1 MPEAEQSRQRAAYEK
16 KMRRKMAAK
25 PAVSEAHAVVAAEE
39 MLRDAAAVN
48 EGGDLAVGMR
58 ERATAVDSPSES
70 ARQQDRIVSTV
81 EELASLCKQLMEEQ
95 KDLREQIALSRSK
108 QILLSGKVDVAAITA
123 KARAGS
129 EKKGAGATIP
139 GAHAGQSRRK
149 RRRYRREQEVGG
161 QVPSRALLRQ
171 AVA

>member
-1 MPEAEQSRQRAAYEK
+1 
-16 KMRRKMAAK
+16 MAAK

-39 MLRDAAAVN
+39 MLLDAAAVN
-48 EGGDLAVGMR
+48 EGGDLAAGMR

-95 KDLREQIALSRSK
+95 KDLREQIAHQQKEANSP
-108 QILLSGKVDVAAITA
+108 SGKVDVAAITA

-139 GAHAGQSRRK
+139 AAHTRGSLEGKGGGTGASK
-149 RRRYRREQEVGG
+149 RWADRYRPAFYCGKR
-161 QVPSRALLRQ
+161 
-171 AVA
+171 